1 MDVREAGMKSN
12 SVEGGRTMGRLRRFL
27 DGRTRIRLPL
37 TLALAV
43 MLPAA
48 ALICVNFYHLKSI
61 ERDKQIEAAIHRDF
75 QQMLAI
81 SEKQIN
87 HKAYTIVEELR
98 DVFPSA
104 DADKTAKVYGLDLL
118 LSEHPAVAHVF
129 CFDGDTGF
137 ILRSPRL
144 EMGDRYVDDE
154 HHRLEKTFAGWL
166 SFEGKTMLETMR
178 KKRRPV
184 TWYGERTK
192 RDGRYTYTT
201 TAMFPLHHV
210 AKDRVAIGGVTFE
223 PGYLKRTF
231 FPEMLESLI
240 AHKLAEEGG
249 NRLAMV
255 VYPTESDSDGAG
267 SVLAGVY
274 GIEPFAASA
283 QWTDGKPE
291 VSRNL
296 SEAFEGLTLG
306 IKFQG
311 TSVAA
316 LSRRWIM
323 SSFITLGVLSL
334 LLVGGLVLTYRS
346 VSKEVALARL
356 KSDFVS
362 NVSHELRTPLSLIR
376 LYAET
381 LELRRVQGEQ
391 KTTEY
396 YAIIRKESERLT
408 ALINNILDF
417 SRIEAGRKE
426 YEFRQTDLAEL
437 VTNTLDTYRD
447 QIDEHGFTFERSI
460 DPSLPP
466 VRVDQEAIARSLVNL
481 VNNALK
487 YSDREKFLAVKLYRT
502 EGVVKLEV
510 ADRGIGIA
518 RNEQSKIFEKFYRA
532 GDPLV
537 HNTKGSGLGLSLVR
551 HIAHAHGGEV
561 DVESAPGKGSRFTLT
576 LPLEP
581 ATRQPA
587 DDVVRMA
594 G

>member
-1 MDVREAGMKSN
+1 MHVRRREKGTN
-12 SVEGGRTMGRLRRFL
+12 VEGGRQIGRLRRFWS
-27 DGRTRIRLPL
+27 GHNRSRLML
-37 TLALAV
+37 TLASAV

-61 ERDKQIEAAIHRDF
+61 ERNKSLEAAIHRDF

-87 HKAYTIVEELR
+87 HKAYAIVEGVC
-98 DVFPSA
+98 DSFPSL
-104 DADKTAKVYGLDLL
+104 DADIDAKEHKLDHLL
-118 LSEHPAVAHVF
+118 TQHPELAHVF
-129 CFDGDTGF
+129 FFDADEGF
-137 ILRSPRL
+137 ILRSQPGQ
-144 EMGDRYVDDE
+144 MNDPYFSAE
-154 HHRLEKTFAGWL
+154 HHRLEKTFDGWFSL
-166 SFEGKTMLETMR
+166 EGKMMLEAVR
-178 KKRRPV
+178 KKSRPV

-201 TAMFPLHHV
+201 TAIFSLPDIP
-210 AKDRVAIGGVTFE
+210 KDRVVLAGATFAPE
-223 PGYLKRTF
+223 YLKRTF
-231 FPEMLESLI
+231 FPEMLEGLI
-240 AHKLAEEGG
+240 AYKLSEEGG

-255 VYPTESDSDGAG
+255 VYPAESVDDGAA
-267 SVLAGVY
+267 SVLTGMY
-274 GIEPFAASA
+274 GIEPFAASGG
-283 QWTDGKPE
+283 WTEGKPE

-296 SEAFEGLTLG
+296 SGPFNGLALG
-306 IKFQG
+306 IKYQG
-311 TSVAA
+311 TTVAA
-316 LSRRWIM
+316 LGQRWITH
-323 SSFITLGVLSL
+323 SFIILGVLSL
-334 LLVGGLVLTYRS
+334 LMVGGLLLTYRS

-381 LELRRVQGEQ
+381 LELGRVKGQQ
-391 KTTEY
+391 KTEEY

-426 YEFRQTDLAEL
+426 YEFRQTDLGDL
-437 VTNTLDTYRD
+437 VANTLDIYRD
-447 QIDEHGFTFERSI
+447 QIDEQGFTFERSI
-460 DPSLPP
+460 DMSLPP
-466 VRVDQEAIARSLVNL
+466 VRVDREAIARSLVNL

-487 YSDREKFLAVKLYRT
+487 YSDREKFLGVKLYRADSA
-502 EGVVKLEV
+502 VKLEV

-561 DVESAPGKGSRFTLT
+561 EVESAPGKGSRFTLT
-576 LPLEP
+576 LPLESL
-581 ATRQPA
+581 TRQPA
-587 DDVVRMA
+587 DDAVRMT
-594 G
+594 

>member
-1 MDVREAGMKSN
+1 MDVGEAGMKSK
-12 SVEGGRTMGRLRRFL
+12 SVEDGRQTGRLRRFWS
-27 DGRTRIRLPL
+27 GHNRTRLML

-48 ALICVNFYHLKSI
+48 ALICVNVYHLKSI
-61 ERDKQIEAAIHRDF
+61 ERDKVLEKAIHRDF

-87 HKAYTIVEELR
+87 HKAYTIVEGLR
-98 DVFPSA
+98 DLFPSP
-104 DADKTAKVYGLDLL
+104 DADNEEKEHKLDLL
-118 LSEHPAVAHVF
+118 LSQHPAVAHAF
-129 CFDGDTGF
+129 FFDEDSGF
-137 ILRSPRL
+137 ILRSQH
-144 EMGDRYVDDE
+144 EQMSDHYFDAE
-154 HHRLEKTFAGWL
+154 HHRLEKTFAGWFSL
-166 SFEGKTMLETMR
+166 EGKTMLETMR
-178 KKRRPV
+178 KKSHPV

-192 RDGRYTYTT
+192 RDGRYTYMT
-201 TAMFPLHHV
+201 TAVFAVPHV
-210 AKDRVAIGGVTFE
+210 DEDGVVLGGATFE
-223 PGYLKRTF
+223 PEYLKRTF
-231 FPEMLESLI
+231 FPEMLEALI
-240 AHKLAEEGG
+240 AYKLAEEGG

-255 VYPTESDSDGAG
+255 VYPAESDGDAAA
-267 SVLAGVY
+267 SVLTGVY

-283 QWTDGKPE
+283 GWTDGKPE

-296 SEAFEGLTLG
+296 SGAFNGLALG

-316 LSRRWIM
+316 LGQRWITN
-323 SSFITLGVLSL
+323 SLIILGVLSL

-381 LELRRVQGEQ
+381 LELRRIRGQQ
-391 KTTEY
+391 KTEEY

-447 QIDEHGFTFERSI
+447 QIDEQGFTFERSI
-460 DPSLPP
+460 DMSLPP
-466 VRVDQEAIARSLVNL
+466 VRVDREAIARSLVNL
-481 VNNALK
+481 VTNALK
-487 YSDREKFLAVKLYRT
+487 YSDREKFLGVKLYRAD
-502 EGVVKLEV
+502 GAVKLEV

-561 DVESAPGKGSRFTLT
+561 EVESAPGKGSRFTLT
-576 LPLEP
+576 LPMES
-581 ATRQPA
+581 AAQQPA
-587 DDVVRMA
+587 EHAVRMT

>member
-1 MDVREAGMKSN
+1 MKSKG
-12 SVEGGRTMGRLRRFL
+12 VEGGRRIGRLRRFW
-27 DGRTRIRLPL
+27 DGRNRIPLML

-48 ALICVNFYHLKSI
+48 ALICVNVYHLKSI
-61 ERDKQIEAAIHRDF
+61 ERDKVLEKAIHRDF

-87 HKAYTIVEELR
+87 YKAYTIVEGLR
-98 DVFPSA
+98 DLFPA
-104 DADKTAKVYGLDLL
+104 PDADEEATVRQLDLL

-129 CFDGDTGF
+129 SFDADSGF
-137 ILRSPRL
+137 ILRSQPRQMT
-144 EMGDRYVDDE
+144 ESSFYDE
-154 HHRLEKTFAGWL
+154 HRRIEKTFAGWFSL
-166 SFEGKTMLETMR
+166 EGKAMLDAMR
-178 KKRRPV
+178 KKSRQV

-192 RDGRYTYTT
+192 RNGRYTYTT
-201 TAMFPLHHV
+201 TVLFPLPHV
-210 AKDRVAIGGVTFE
+210 PKDRVVPGGATFE
-223 PGYLKRTF
+223 PEYLKRTF
-231 FPEMLESLI
+231 FPEMLEALI
-240 AHKLAEEGG
+240 AYKLSEEGG

-255 VYPTESDSDGAG
+255 VYPAESDSDAAA
-267 SVLAGVY
+267 SVLTGVY

-283 QWTDGKPE
+283 GWTDGKPE

-296 SEAFEGLTLG
+296 SGAFDGLALG

-316 LSRRWIM
+316 LGRRWITN
-323 SSFITLGVLSL
+323 SLIILGVLSL

-381 LELRRVQGEQ
+381 LELRRIKGQQ
-391 KTTEY
+391 KTEEY

-447 QIDEHGFTFERSI
+447 QIDDQGFTFERSI
-460 DPSLPP
+460 DTGLPP
-466 VRVDQEAIARSLVNL
+466 VCVDREAIARSLVNL
-481 VNNALK
+481 INNALK
-487 YSDREKFLAVKLYRT
+487 YSDREKFLGVRLYRAD
-502 EGVVKLEV
+502 GVVKLEV

-551 HIAHAHGGEV
+551 HIAHAHGGDVE
-561 DVESAPGKGSRFTLT
+561 VESAPGKGSRFTLT
-576 LPLEP
+576 LPLEA

-587 DDVVRMA
+587 DDAVRMM